1 MQSPDHYIEEFWLNF
16 KQSMNNFYGDS
27 KHNYDKMLNSP
38 LKLYRPIIQWSNKL
52 NELQK
57 NQDYDLIEINIRD
70 FISLYAIDVLRTLSN
85 YHMNILITNI
95 KRWNAISNKIGKFEI
110 CEVKYIN
117 VVFLLIDLYNT
128 LTKCII
134 EDNELLDL
142 FSIVELYIINE
153 DFKPFI
159 DYAIKHKKPSIIDKI
174 NEYEIQHNRPTY
186 NKYIESKYK
195 IELSPKM
202 SAKKIF
208 LKLE

>member
-1 MQSPDHYIEEFWLNF
+1 MLSPDHYIEEFWLNF
-16 KQSMNNFYGDS
+16 KQSMKNFYGES
-27 KHNYDKMLNSP
+27 N
-38 LKLYRPIIQWSNKL
+38 KLYRPITQWSNKL

-57 NQDYDLIEINIRD
+57 NHDYDLIEINIRD

-95 KRWNAISNKIGKFEI
+95 KRWNTISNKISKFEI

-134 EDNELLDL
+134 ESDNNNKLLDL

-174 NEYEIQHNRPTY
+174 NEYEFQHNRSGY
-186 NKYIESKYK
+186 NKYIETKYK
-195 IELSPKM
+195 IPLSPKM

>member
-1 MQSPDHYIEEFWLNF
+1 MYNKLMLSPDHHIEEFWLNF

-27 KHNYDKMLNSP
+27 KAS
-38 LKLYRPIIQWSNKL
+38 KLYRPIKQWSCKL
-52 NELQK
+52 NELQ
-57 NQDYDLIEINIRD
+57 NNHDYDLIETNIRD

-95 KRWNAISNKIGKFEI
+95 KRWNVISNKISKFEI
-110 CEVKYIN
+110 GEVKYIN

-134 EDNELLDL
+134 ENDENNGLLDL
-142 FSIVELYIINE
+142 FSVVELYIINE

-174 NEYEIQHNRPTY
+174 NEYEFQHNRSGY
-186 NKYIESKYK
+186 NKYIETKFN
-195 IELSPKM
+195 IPLSPKM

>member
-1 MQSPDHYIEEFWLNF
+1 MLSPDHHIEEFWLNF

-27 KHNYDKMLNSP
+27 KAS
-38 LKLYRPIIQWSNKL
+38 KLYRPIKQWSCKL
-52 NELQK
+52 NELQ
-57 NQDYDLIEINIRD
+57 NNHDYDLIETNIRD

-95 KRWNAISNKIGKFEI
+95 KRWNVISNKISKFEI
-110 CEVKYIN
+110 GEVKYIN

-134 EDNELLDL
+134 ENDENNGLLDL
-142 FSIVELYIINE
+142 FSVVELYIINE

-174 NEYEIQHNRPTY
+174 NEYEFQHNRSGY
-186 NKYIESKYK
+186 NKYIETKFN
-195 IELSPKM
+195 IPLSPKM